1 MFLDLCHTLQQF
13 VAPLPEDYDE
23 FKALINSTF
32 PKIIDTKLM
41 ATTSPLREEIFKASL
56 DELLKTVSQ
65 APFKLPKVETA
76 KVSVVFF
83 LHNLFSLIPPMYK
96 KRLHTFQKQEVYA

>member
-23 FKALINSTF
+23 FKALTNSTF

-65 APFKLPKVETA
+65 SPFKLPKVEAA
-76 KVSVVFF
+76 KVSV
-83 LHNLFSLIPPMYK
+83 
-96 KRLHTFQKQEVYA
+96 

>member
-23 FKALINSTF
+23 FKALTNSTF

-65 APFKLPKVETA
+65 TPFKLPQVESA
-76 KVSVVFF
+76 KVSANTKILMRKVV
-83 LHNLFSLIPPMYK
+83 L
-96 KRLHTFQKQEVYA
+96 